1 MKQFCFLF
9 VFGLLCISKVGL
21 YGQQKNIF
29 RNIEAEIGVGVISSP
44 QKLGFDKMGAGAYIY
59 AEGRYNF
66 TNPHI
71 DAGLHLSGS
80 IFHRESKN
88 AGSLYFKSYNV
99 MAISDYNLFIAK
111 GVSLFAGAGVG
122 LCICNTSSPIGFDNS
137 KRNFGGFTTGDK
149 THSFSFMPRAGVEL
163 FYHWRLTF
171 NYKLQEKA
179 NTNYGITLGYTFGAG
194 AKSSIR

>member
-9 VFGLLCISKVGL
+9 VVVLLCIPKVGL
-21 YGQQKNIF
+21 HGQQKIF
-29 RNIEAEIGVGVISSP
+29 FRKVNAEIGVGVIYGS
-44 QKLGFDKMGAGAYIY
+44 QKIGFDKIGAGAYIY

-66 TNPHI
+66 ANPHI
-71 DAGLHLSGS
+71 DAGLHLSGR

-99 MAISDYNLFIAK
+99 MAISDYNLIIAK

-137 KRNFGGFTTGDK
+137 KRNWGGFTTGDK

-179 NTNYGITLGYTFGAG
+179 NTNYGITLGYAFGAG

>member
-1 MKQFCFLF
+1 MKHLYFLF
-9 VFGLLCISKVGL
+9 VLGLLCISKVDL

-29 RNIEAEIGVGVISSP
+29 RKVNAEIGVGVVFGSKKI
-44 QKLGFDKMGAGAYIY
+44 GFDQIGAGASIY

-66 TNPHI
+66 TNSHI

-80 IFHRESKN
+80 IFHRKSKN

-122 LCICNTSSPIGFDNS
+122 LCICNVSSPIGFDNS
-137 KRNFGGFTTGDK
+137 KRNWGGFTTGDK

-163 FYHWRLTF
+163 FNHWRLTF

-179 NTNYGITLGYTFGAG
+179 NINYGITLGYAFGAG
-194 AKSSIR
+194 AKKSIR

>member
-9 VFGLLCISKVGL
+9 VVVLLCIPKVGL
-21 YGQQKNIF
+21 HGQQKNFF
-29 RNIEAEIGVGVISSP
+29 RKINAEIGVGVIYGS
-44 QKLGFDKMGAGAYIY
+44 QKIGFDKIGAGAYIY

-66 TNPHI
+66 ANQHI

-88 AGSLYFKSYNV
+88 EGSLYFKSYNV
-99 MAISDYNLFIAK
+99 MAISDYNLIIAK

-179 NTNYGITLGYTFGAG
+179 NTNYSITLGYAFGAG
-194 AKSSIR
+194 TKSSIR